1 MARKIIFGI
10 LVFVLCGAILFIAVS
25 KGPKTAK
32 TGAPRKVEVVTTLF
46 PVYDMARHIG
56 EEKADVYLLLPPG
69 MEAHSF
75 EPKPSD
81 IVKINKAD
89 LFVYTDKYMEP
100 WADDL
105 VRSVTNRNLLVVEA
119 GRGTRTI
126 PAVSH
131 DSDEPA
137 GAPDPH
143 IWLDFD
149 NAKIM
154 AGNIA
159 AAFEANDPTNK
170 DFYRKNLEDYRKRL
184 SEVDDAYRRTL
195 SHCRSREIV
204 FGGHYALGYL
214 AHRYGLKHVAAQGV
228 SPDAEP
234 TAGDLKNLV
243 TQIREHR
250 IRYVFYEKLSSPEV
264 AETVAG
270 ETDAKLMPLSA
281 AHNVT
286 RDQIE
291 RGVTFF
297 DIMQTNLH
305 SLKTGLGCE

>member
-1 MARKIIFGI
+1 MARKIIFGA
-10 LVFVLCGAILFIAVS
+10 LVFALCAAMLLIAVA

-32 TGAPRKVEVVTTLF
+32 TGAPHKVTVVTTLF

-56 EEKADVYLLLPPG
+56 DGKADVYLLLPPG
-69 MEAHSF
+69 VEAHSF

-81 IVKINKAD
+81 IVRISKAD
-89 LFVYTDKYMEP
+89 IFVYTDKYMEP
-100 WADDL
+100 WADDI
-105 VRSVTNRNLLVVEA
+105 VRSVTNRDLIVVDA
-119 GRGTRTI
+119 GRGTMEL

-154 AGNIA
+154 AGNIE
-159 AAFEANDPTNK
+159 AAFEAKDPADK
-170 DFYRKNLEDYRKRL
+170 DFYRQRLEDYRRKL
-184 SEVDDAYRRTL
+184 SEMDAAYRSGL
-195 SHCRSREIV
+195 SHCRSSEIV

-214 AHRYGLKHVAAQGV
+214 AHRYGLKYVAAQGV

-243 TQIREHR
+243 TQIRKQR
-250 IRYVFYEKLSSPEV
+250 IRYVFYEELSSPKI

-270 ETDAKLMPLSA
+270 ETDAKLLPLSA

-286 RDQIE
+286 RDQVE

-297 DIMQTNLH
+297 DILQTDLQNL
-305 SLKTGLGCE
+305 KAGLGCE